1 MTSTV
6 TAAAVSKNFG
16 AYQDAAVREPVII
29 TKNGRP
35 RTVLMAYEDYVRLA
49 KRDRRVDLTADL
61 RDEDIAAI
69 EASTMEPGYDHLNVE
84 RLTATMRRLSL
95 RSDGFSGTH
104 ISGIGNIWKD
114 ERRAT
119 KIARLSYWRSLPRW
133 RMELLRCAF
142 YPLPIRHHLKPRMRS
157 KSGGHPAPTWP

>member
-35 RTVLMAYEDYVRLA
+35 RTVLMAYEDYVRLT

-61 RDEDIAAI
+61 RDEDLAAI
-69 EASTMEPGYDHLNVE
+69 EASTMEPGCDHLNVE
-84 RLTATMRRLSL
+84 RLT
-95 RSDGFSGTH
+95 
-104 ISGIGNIWKD
+104 
-114 ERRAT
+114 
-119 KIARLSYWRSLPRW
+119 
-133 RMELLRCAF
+133 
-142 YPLPIRHHLKPRMRS
+142 
-157 KSGGHPAPTWP
+157 GHNAAD

>member
-69 EASTMEPGYDHLNVE
+69 EASTMEPGHDHLNVE
-84 RLTATMRRLSL
+84 RLTSHNAA
-95 RSDGFSGTH
+95 D
-104 ISGIGNIWKD
+104 
-114 ERRAT
+114 
-119 KIARLSYWRSLPRW
+119 
-133 RMELLRCAF
+133 
-142 YPLPIRHHLKPRMRS
+142 
-157 KSGGHPAPTWP
+157 